1 MTTGKEVARR
11 GPGAVVSTGAA
22 DGVRASIQEALSA
35 YELAVATRLRA
46 EREATHAHGEHK
58 RALTERERQAT
69 SDRQHD
75 QQALHSV
82 AAADASRIAVLA
94 ELAAQ
99 TADAAVRLLDSS
111 ALAHVRGVGDGL
123 AVQPHTATD
132 EQAAAAF
139 TAAATAAVDLHAA
152 LLRLATA
159 HRESGDWERAREI
172 LIPLRAATSGPLHNA
187 ATELLYATYL
197 EQAAATNAAAGWEQ
211 ARQLIDSAL
220 EIVPGGLTTD
230 PVLAAEFLL
239 ATGQGVDAALAAER
253 RDDAE
258 RLIGVARERLGAD
271 HPQVRRWTRRPALGW
286 TGGQAACLQEFGG
299 HSQPVK
305 HAAFTADGE
314 QLVSVDGSQIKRWQM
329 PGTSGGGL
337 LTTIVAPG
345 AFQLTGAARLAV
357 TADGALLST
366 DDGTMVS
373 RIAGATAG
381 SVTSF
386 ASTPDGSAMA
396 WAVREED
403 PSRKVNLGKSAG
415 FTVVGPSGYGPVSPA
430 DAPLATLLASG
441 AIPSQVPLDAIRVGG
456 AKQVSVYPHTYQYQ
470 TAALRLVDTVLMN
483 SLTGEQGVVNV
494 NPKALWLRLAL
505 SSAADFVAW
514 LDPVGQVVITDIA
527 TRIVRHAFQSALSH
541 ARYDAIAISP
551 RDQLV
556 IVTHAQHSKGAW
568 QSTVTAWEVATGR
581 QVCSWEVPGTVSGIA
596 ISPDERL
603 IAALNTAGVI
613 GLYDIRAQS
622 ALRTIGPHGALE
634 SPCVA
639 FSPDGSRL
647 VTSGDRTIKV
657 WGVP

>member
-1 MTTGKEVARR
+1 MATGKEVARR

-35 YELAVATRLRA
+35 YELAVATRVRA
-46 EREATHAHGEHK
+46 EQEATKAHGEHK
-58 RALTERERQAT
+58 RALTEREHQAT
-69 SDRQHD
+69 SDRQRD
-75 QQALHSV
+75 QQALQSV
-82 AAADASRIAVLA
+82 AAADAARIAVLA

-99 TADAAVRLLDSS
+99 TADAAVRLLESS
-111 ALAHVRGVGDGL
+111 SLAHVRGGGDGL
-123 AVQPHTATD
+123 TIQPHTATD

-152 LLRLATA
+152 LLKLATA
-159 HRESGDWERAREI
+159 HRESRDWERARGI
-172 LIPLRAATSGPLHNA
+172 LIPLRAATAGALHDA
-187 ATELLYATYL
+187 ATDLLYGTYL
-197 EQAAATNAAAGWEQ
+197 EQAAAANTAAGWEQ

-220 EIVPGGLTTD
+220 ELVPGNLTTD

-239 ATGQGVDAALAAER
+239 ATGQGIDAALAADR

-258 RLIGVARERLGAD
+258 CLIGVARERLGAD
-271 HPQVRRWTRRPALGW
+271 HPQVRRWARRPALGW

-305 HAAFTADGE
+305 HATFTADGE
-314 QLVSVDGSQIKRWQM
+314 QLVSVDGSQIKRWRM

-366 DDGTMVS
+366 ESGTVVS

-381 SVTSF
+381 GVPSF

-396 WAVREED
+396 WAVRETD
-403 PSRKVNLGKSAG
+403 PSRNVNLRSGAG
-415 FTVVGPSGYGPVSPA
+415 FTAVGPFGIEAADPA
-430 DAPLATLLASG
+430 DAALATLLAGG
-441 AIPSQVPLDAIRVGG
+441 AIPRQVPVDAMRIK
-456 AKQVSVYPHTYQYQ
+456 AKSNASTYPSTRYR
-470 TAALRLVDTVLMN
+470 TAALRLVGVVLITSMA
-483 SLTGEQGVVNV
+483 GEQVAANV

-514 LDPVGQVVITDIA
+514 LDPAGQVVITDIA
-527 TRIVRHAFQSALSH
+527 TGIIRHAFQSALSH
-541 ARYDAIAISP
+541 GPYDTIAISP

-556 IVTHAQHSKGAW
+556 VVTHARNSGRAW

-581 QVCSWEVPGTVSGIA
+581 QLCSWEVAGIAGDIA

-603 IAALNTAGVI
+603 IAVLNTAGVI

-622 ALRTIGPHGALE
+622 ALRTIGLHGALE
-634 SPCVA
+634 SPCIA

-647 VTSGDRTIKV
+647 VSSGDRTIKI
-657 WGVP
+657 WGVL

>member
-1 MTTGKEVARR
+1 MAAGKEVARR
-11 GPGAVVSTGAA
+11 GDGAVASTGAA
-22 DGVRASIQEALSA
+22 DGVRASIQQALSA

-46 EREATHAHGEHK
+46 EREAAHAHGEHT

-69 SDRQHD
+69 SDRQRD

-99 TADAAVRLLDSS
+99 TADAAVRLLESS
-111 ALAHVRGVGDGL
+111 SLAHVRGVGDAL
-123 AVQPHTATD
+123 TVQTHTATD

-152 LLRLATA
+152 LLKLATA
-159 HRESGDWERAREI
+159 HRESGDWERARGI
-172 LIPLRAATSGPLHNA
+172 LIPLRSATAGPLHDA
-187 ATELLYATYL
+187 ATELLYGTYL
-197 EQAAATNAAAGWEQ
+197 EQAAAANAAAGWEQ

-220 EIVPGGLTTD
+220 ELVPGGLTTD

-239 ATGQGVDAALAAER
+239 ATGQGVDAALAADR

-258 RLIGVARERLGAD
+258 RLIGVARGRLGAD
-271 HPQVRRWTRRPALGW
+271 HPQVRRWTRRPVLGW

-314 QLVSVDGSQIKRWQM
+314 QLVSVDGSQLKRWRM

-337 LTTIVAPG
+337 LTTIAAPG
-345 AFQLTGAARLAV
+345 ASQLTGAARLAV
-357 TADGALLST
+357 TADGDLLST
-366 DDGTMVS
+366 DNGTVVS
-373 RIAGATAG
+373 RIAGAAAG

-386 ASTPDGSAMA
+386 ASTRDGSAMA
-396 WAVREED
+396 WAVREKD
-403 PSRKVNLGKSAG
+403 PSRYVTLGGSDG
-415 FTVVGPSGYGPVSPA
+415 FTVVGSIGFGSASSA
-430 DAPLATLLASG
+430 DAPIATLFASG
-441 AIPSQVPLDAIRVGG
+441 AIPRHVPLDAIRVGEARQG
-456 AKQVSVYPHTYQYQ
+456 SHNMGRRAG
-470 TAALRLVDTVLMN
+470 LRLVDVVRMS
-483 SLTGEQGVVNV
+483 SLTGEHGVVNV

-527 TRIVRHAFQSALSH
+527 TRIVRHTFQSALS
-541 ARYDAIAISP
+541 YGPDDTIAISP

-556 IVTHAQHSKGAW
+556 VVTNARPHSDNAW
-568 QSTVTAWEVATGR
+568 RSTVTAWEVATGR
-581 QVCSWEVPGTVSGIA
+581 QVCSWEVGGVAGDIA

-603 IAALNTAGVI
+603 MGALNTAGVI

-622 ALRTIGPHGALE
+622 ALRMVGYHGALE
-634 SPCVA
+634 SPCIA

>member
-1 MTTGKEVARR
+1 MATGKEVARR

-35 YELAVATRLRA
+35 YELAVVTRLRA
-46 EREATHAHGEHK
+46 EREAAHAHGEHT
-58 RALTERERQAT
+58 RALTEQERQAA
-69 SDRQHD
+69 SDRQRD
-75 QQALHSV
+75 QQALQSL
-82 AAADASRIAVLA
+82 AAADAARIAMLA

-99 TADAAVRLLDSS
+99 TADAAVRLLESS
-111 ALAHVRGVGDGL
+111 SLAHVRGVGDAL
-123 AVQPHTATD
+123 PVQPHTATD

-139 TAAATAAVDLHAA
+139 SAAATAAVDLHAA
-152 LLRLATA
+152 LLKLATA
-159 HRESGDWERAREI
+159 HRDSGDWERAREI
-172 LIPLRAATSGPLHNA
+172 LIPLRAATAGPLHDA

-197 EQAAATNAAAGWEQ
+197 EQAAAANAAAGWEQ
-211 ARQLIDSAL
+211 ARQLIDAAL
-220 EIVPGGLTTD
+220 ELIPGGLTTD
-230 PVLAAEFLL
+230 PALAAEFLL
-239 ATGQGVDAALAAER
+239 ATGQGIDAALAADR

-258 RLIGVARERLGAD
+258 RLIAAARERLGAD

-299 HSQPVK
+299 HSKPVK

-314 QLVSVDGSQIKRWQM
+314 HLVSVDGSQLKRWRM

-337 LTTIVAPG
+337 LTTIIAPG

-366 DDGTMVS
+366 DDGTVVS
-373 RIAGATAG
+373 RIAEAKAG
-381 SVTSF
+381 IVTSF

-396 WAVREED
+396 WAVREKT
-403 PSRKVNLGKSAG
+403 PSRHVNLGERLG
-415 FTVVGPSGYGPVSPA
+415 FTVVGPSGAGPAAPA

-441 AIPSQVPLDAIRVGG
+441 AIPRQVPLDAIRVGE
-456 AKQVSVYPHTYQYQ
+456 AIRLRTPPYLWHRL
-470 TAALRLVDTVLMN
+470 AALRLVDTVLTN
-483 SLTGEQGVVNV
+483 SRTGEQGVVNV
-494 NPKALWLRLAL
+494 SPKALWLRLAL
-505 SSAADFVAW
+505 SSATDFVAW
-514 LDPVGQVVITDIA
+514 LDPAGQVVITDIA
-527 TRIVRHAFQSALSH
+527 TRIVRHTFQSALSH
-541 ARYDAIAISP
+541 GPYDTIAISP

-556 IVTHAQHSKGAW
+556 AVTHARHSNKAW

-581 QVCSWEVPGTVSGIA
+581 QVCSWEVSGTAGDIA

-603 IAALNTAGVI
+603 IAALNTAGAI

-622 ALRTIGPHGALE
+622 ALPTVGIHGTLE
-634 SPCVA
+634 SPCIA

-647 VTSGDRTIKV
+647 VTSGDRIIKV